1 MTDEQKQQIKSEND
15 QLINQKGFRVNNWL
29 PILDTPKLRTVEEI
43 KGRMSVMNAMI
54 NIAFEAPTYIIDEWI
69 KAQKLTVF
77 LSDSERQILAKENE
91 ELTEEEVNS
100 LMWYLE
106 ALWALMWL
114 AQMVDKLEAEK
125 HVGDNM
131 ASLLPNLEDGDTNEK
146 LDKIK
151 EIRPEL
157 EIYTMLDYYYRLHW
171 YCVDERLNGREPKL
185 NEGQVYERRKALEW
199 AFNRSNDWDDVEMGT

>member
-77 LSDSERQILAKENE
+77 LSDSEQQILAKENE
-91 ELTEEEVNS
+91 ELTEEEINS

-114 AQMVDKLEAEK
+114 AQMVDKLDAEK

-146 LDKIK
+146 LDNIQ